1 MTYGMNSKTLIF
13 GATLTALCGIL
24 LLSGCYRGRPSTKPP
39 INTVKDMDHQPKYEP
54 MESSD
59 FFANGAAVRVPPAGT
74 VPSGWLGDNTEYSL
88 GRTADGQLVQRMP
101 VQVTMPLLQR
111 GQERFNIYCSPCHSR
126 VGDGQG
132 IVVKRGYL
140 PPPTFHDERLRTV
153 ADGHIFDVITRGVR
167 NMPSYAHQIPVDD
180 RWAIVAYFRALQR
193 SRNAAAGDVPA
204 EVLRELKP

>member
-1 MTYGMNSKTLIF
+1 MLHGMKSRTLVL
-13 GATLTALCGIL
+13 GLVPVALCGIL
-24 LLSGCYRGRPSTKPP
+24 ILSGCYRGRPSTKPP
-39 INTVKDMDHQPKYEP
+39 IHTVKDMDHQPKYEP

-59 FFANGAAVRVPPAGT
+59 FFANGAAMRVPPSGTLPAGW
-74 VPSGWLGDNTEYSL
+74 PGAESEYAF
-88 GRTADGQLVQRMP
+88 GRTADGQLVAKIP

-153 ADGHIFDVITRGVR
+153 PDGHIFDVITRGVR
-167 NMPSYAHQIPVDD
+167 NMPSYAHQISVDD